1 MKYQVIVLDLDG
13 TLTNSKKEITPPT
26 RDALIEIQQNG
37 KKVVLASGRPINGV
51 APLAEE
57 LYLKEYGGF
66 MLSFN
71 GARITRCSDNAIIY
85 NKVIPQE
92 VIRPIY
98 EAVKEYPGLDLIS
111 YTDKVILSGIKS
123 NEYTEKEAAINSM
136 DICPVE
142 DFPAALDFPVN
153 KMLIP
158 GEPSILED
166 LMPKLQKQYHGL
178 LNIYR
183 SEPFFLEI
191 MPQNIDKAHSLQKLL
206 NSIGLTADSMICC
219 GDGFNDLSMI
229 EYAGLGVAMENAQ
242 PVVKESADFIT
253 KSNDED
259 GILHVVNLYMRDY
272 AFSPEAAQ
280 ESQLQIQGHIQK
292 VPLETMFLQ
301 ESPSLQ
307 VLKIQTQDLTAEMQ
321 LSGLYFFVQQSAKYI
336 LLHKT

>member
-26 RDALIEIQQNG
+26 RDALIEIQQEG

-136 DICPVE
+136 EICPVE

-191 MPQNIDKAHSLQKLL
+191 MPQNIDKAHSLQ
-206 NSIGLTADSMICC
+206 
-219 GDGFNDLSMI
+219 
-229 EYAGLGVAMENAQ
+229 
-242 PVVKESADFIT
+242 
-253 KSNDED
+253 
-259 GILHVVNLYMRDY
+259 
-272 AFSPEAAQ
+272 
-280 ESQLQIQGHIQK
+280 
-292 VPLETMFLQ
+292 
-301 ESPSLQ
+301 
-307 VLKIQTQDLTAEMQ
+307 
-321 LSGLYFFVQQSAKYI
+321 
-336 LLHKT
+336 

>member
-13 TLTNSKKEITPPT
+13 TLTNSRKEITPPT

-57 LYLKEYGGF
+57 LHLKEYGGF

-71 GARITRCSDNAIIY
+71 GARITRCSDN
-85 NKVIPQE
+85 
-92 VIRPIY
+92 PIY
-98 EAVKEYPGLDLIS
+98 ETVKEYPGLDLIS

-123 NEYTEKEAAINSM
+123 NKYTEKEAAINSM
-136 DICPVE
+136 EICPVE
-142 DFPAALDFPVN
+142 DFPAALDFSVN

-166 LMPKLQKQYHGL
+166 LMSKLQKQYHGL

-242 PVVKESADFIT
+242 PIVKDSADFIT

-259 GILHVVNLYMRDY
+259 GILYVVNLFMRD
-272 AFSPEAAQ
+272 
-280 ESQLQIQGHIQK
+280 
-292 VPLETMFLQ
+292 
-301 ESPSLQ
+301 
-307 VLKIQTQDLTAEMQ
+307 
-321 LSGLYFFVQQSAKYI
+321 
-336 LLHKT
+336 